1 MVKDKEAWFL
11 QSMGLQRVRNDLA
24 TEQQQ
29 QQSNVINSPQE
40 EKVVKYLPAYPYVC
54 DKLTDPL
61 L

>member
-1 MVKDKEAWFL
+1 
-11 QSMGLQRVRNDLA
+11 MGLQRVRYDLA
-24 TEQQQ
+24 TEQQQQ

>member
-1 MVKDKEAWFL
+1 MCCSPWGHKE
-11 QSMGLQRVRNDLA
+11 SRRNLA

-29 QQSNVINSPQE
+29 INVINSPQE

>member
-1 MVKDKEAWFL
+1 ML
-11 QSMGLQRVRNDLA
+11 QFMGLQRVRNDLA

-29 QQSNVINSPQE
+29 QQSNVINPPQE

>member
-1 MVKDKEAWFL
+1 MKDREAWHAAVHGV
-11 QSMGLQRVRNDLA
+11 QAVRYDLA
-24 TEQQQ
+24 TEQQ

-40 EKVVKYLPAYPYVC
+40 EKVVKYLPAYPYLC